1 MESLR
6 HGGRGDQPALRQAE
20 RARRFDPPERHRC
33 GDRPVARAQRQAAG
47 TQTMTLSGELQAP
60 QVNDLWQRRAEWW
73 QDDQLELG
81 GVTTLDSAGLALLV
95 KWAKAVLA
103 RGATPQLVGAS
114 SDFYTLANL
123 YGVAGLFQSTPL
135 TTEDA

>member
-1 MESLR
+1 MI
-6 HGGRGDQPALRQAE
+6 
-20 RARRFDPPERHRC
+20 
-33 GDRPVARAQRQAAG
+33 
-47 TQTMTLSGELQAP
+47 LSGDLQAP
-60 QVNDLWQRRAEWW
+60 QVNELWQSRAQWW
-73 QDDQLELG
+73 QNDRLELS

-95 KWAKAVLA
+95 KWAKNVLA

-114 SDFYTLANL
+114 SDFYTLATL

>member
-1 MESLR
+1 MI
-6 HGGRGDQPALRQAE
+6 
-20 RARRFDPPERHRC
+20 
-33 GDRPVARAQRQAAG
+33 
-47 TQTMTLSGELQAP
+47 LSGDLQTP
-60 QVNDLWQRRAEWW
+60 QVNELWQSRAQWW
-73 QDDQLELG
+73 QNDRLELG
-81 GVTTLDSAGLALLV
+81 DVTTLDSAGLALLV
-95 KWAKAVLA
+95 KWAKNVLA

>member
-1 MESLR
+1 MI
-6 HGGRGDQPALRQAE
+6 
-20 RARRFDPPERHRC
+20 
-33 GDRPVARAQRQAAG
+33 
-47 TQTMTLSGELQAP
+47 LSGDLQAP
-60 QVNDLWQRRAEWW
+60 QVKDLWQRRDEWW
-73 QDDQLELG
+73 QDNRLELG